1 MQNEDPFPVSNNHDQ
16 LLHQFRRNG
25 YFLKED
31 LLPVTEL
38 DPLIQDIEEG
48 IENSLKS
55 KRLSSEI
62 TTTPST
68 YFEKRLY
75 WLENKIEDGFF
86 VRQSVTGKHLKT
98 SGLLQL
104 ASNNRILDLVEKLI
118 GPEIL
123 FHPQY
128 NVQAKMPFERHSQ
141 IPWHQD
147 LWFLDREAEATPMVN
162 LWIPLVDATLDNGC
176 LELIQGSQGQGL
188 KNHQALSGY
197 PEDHI
202 GISDT
207 DLPAGEHIA
216 CPLIKGGAI
225 LFQHKTVHRSRPNLT
240 DSIRWSVDIRYSDA
254 RKPTGRNVPGLLL
267 RSEHSPDS
275 VDPSLSKWLQLME
288 TVTDLPYIC

>member
-1 MQNEDPFPVSNNHDQ
+1 MSNTHDH
-16 LLHQFRRNG
+16 LLHQFRRDG
-25 YFLKED
+25 YFIREN
-31 LLPVTEL
+31 LLPIIDL
-38 DPLIQDIEEG
+38 DPLIQDIEYG
-48 IENSLKS
+48 IEDTLKS
-55 KRLSSEI
+55 KGLSTEI

-68 YFEKRLY
+68 NFEKRLY
-75 WLENKIEDGFF
+75 WLEKQIEDGFF

-104 ASNNRILDLVEKLI
+104 ASNNRILDLVETLI

-128 NVQAKMPFERHSQ
+128 NVQAKMPFERNSQ

-147 LWFLDREAEATPMVN
+147 LWFLDREAEATPMAN
-162 LWIPLVDATLDNGC
+162 LWIPLVNATLDNGC

-188 KNHQALSGY
+188 KNHQALAGY

-202 GISDT
+202 GVSAT
-207 DLPAGEHIA
+207 NLPAGERIA
-216 CPLIKGGAI
+216 CPLNKGGA
-225 LFQHKTVHRSRPNLT
+225 LVFQHKTVHRSRPNLT

-267 RSEHSPDS
+267 RSKSSPDS
-275 VDPSLSKWLQLME
+275 VDPSLSKWLKLME
-288 TVTDLPYIC
+288 TVTDQPYIC